1 MFLWCVSVA
10 CLCGVFFCQS
20 NSLSY
25 HLCMLGAITGSTT
38 GVEPYSSA
46 SLAPLPSKTSP
57 PSTTAP
63 GHTPLLLMVRVSVF
77 ARLCPSGGQ
86 TSPSWKMADSGSSS
100 LCPPEVLA
108 SAIMGALQAGN
119 RLRHHARPPQ
129 QLVHIVSDCH
139 SLLPPLTG
147 ATCFS

>member
-1 MFLWCVSVA
+1 MVCF
-10 CLCGVFFCQS
+10 CGVFFCHS
-20 NSLSY
+20 NSLSC
-25 HLCMLGAITGSTT
+25 HLCVLGAITGSTT

-46 SLAPLPSKTSP
+46 SSAPPLPLQNFPTFYNCSRTHTITFDGPCECVCPPAPLRGSD
-57 PSTTAP
+57 
-63 GHTPLLLMVRVSVF
+63 VSV
-77 ARLCPSGGQ
+77 AG
-86 TSPSWKMADSGSSS
+86 KMADSGSAS

-108 SAIMGALQAGN
+108 SAIMSALQAGN